1 MQGAPSGCRLVDW
14 MFRVWHNKGTVHWT
28 RVFWHSLLAYL
39 GASFGLTDAA
49 PLRLVGV
56 CWGFLG
62 SRASDMHCALGRD
75 LCAEV
80 RRFLPLPLRL
90 EEWLVVLLW
99 GQGVDGGRFSAQ
111 GTGWRAVKCF
121 DPAQDHQERK
131 HWAGLDLPIKS
142 ECAVI
147 EEDQIPL

>member
-1 MQGAPSGCRLVDW
+1 
-14 MFRVWHNKGTVHWT
+14 
-28 RVFWHSLLAYL
+28 
-39 GASFGLTDAA
+39 
-49 PLRLVGV
+49 
-56 CWGFLG
+56 
-62 SRASDMHCALGRD
+62 MHCALGPCGRSS
-75 LCAEV
+75 
-80 RRFLPLPLRL
+80 LPAFPL